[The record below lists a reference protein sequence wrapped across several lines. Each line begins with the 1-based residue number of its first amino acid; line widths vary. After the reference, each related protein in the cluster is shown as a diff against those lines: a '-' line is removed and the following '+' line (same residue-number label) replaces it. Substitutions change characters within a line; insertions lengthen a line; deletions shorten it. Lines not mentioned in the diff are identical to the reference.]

1 MTRKNKHQSAARDWN
16 AIAKGHGFQIPE
28 VEIERLATVLDEL
41 VSDCT
46 NSMTEDLSQ
55 VEPIGTFHPEEP

>member
-1 MTRKNKHQSAARDWN
+1 MSLKNKEPKAATDWN
-16 AIAKGHGFQIPE
+16 SIAKGHGFQIPE

-41 VSDCT
+41 VSDCN

>member
-1 MTRKNKHQSAARDWN
+1 MTPKNKKPKAATDWN
-16 AIAKGHGFQIPE
+16 AIAKGHGFQIPD

-41 VSDCT
+41 VSDC
-46 NSMTEDLSQ
+46 SSSIKKDLNQ